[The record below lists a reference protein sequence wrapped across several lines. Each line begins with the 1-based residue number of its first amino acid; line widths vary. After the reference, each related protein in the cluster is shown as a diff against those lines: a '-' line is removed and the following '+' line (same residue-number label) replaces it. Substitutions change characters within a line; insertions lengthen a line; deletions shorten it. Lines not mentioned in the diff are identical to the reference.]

1 IEMSI
6 CSVHF
11 LLCLLLCGQQ
21 AIATLSPD
29 SKSKSK
35 HKESKFLRGPQ
46 DSDVFDLD
54 LVSSEPLPKDILMNQ
69 EAYYKDTALRH
80 FNGTTLGYVTPWNS
94 HGYDVAKIFAKK
106 FDIISPVWLQIVK
119 QGKDYRVAGTHDID
133 AGWLTDV
140 RRKGKVQQQPQMRT
154 VKVFPRIIFDHFT
167 DRDIKLLLSD
177 AKERSRL
184 NEVLIKTCKEHSFDG
199 LVLEVWSQLAGRIDD
214 QILFT
219 LVLQM
224 VKELQKQ
231 QLRLILVIPPQRKDT
246 PNLFGEKHLDKLY
259 KHVYAFSLMTYDFSS
274 LQRPGANAPL
284 YWVRKAVEHMAP
296 LGCHDMETKRAKI
309 LLGLNMYGYDYT
321 PDGGGPITFGQYLE
335 LVRHV
340 KKHLTFDERDI
351 ENFFEIKTETGRHI
365 VFYPTLH
372 SVNERIKL
380 AKELGTGIS
389 IWELG
394 QGLNYFYDLL

>member
-1 IEMSI
+1 MNVS
-6 CSVHF
+6 CVHIM
-11 LLCLLLCGQQ
+11 LLLLLCSQQ
-21 AIATLSPD
+21 ATATLSPD

-54 LVSSEPLPKDILMNQ
+54 LVSSEPLPKDILMHHD
-69 EAYYKDTALRH
+69 AYYKDTALRH

-119 QGKDYRVAGTHDID
+119 QGNEYAVAGTHDID

-177 AKERSRL
+177 AKERTKL
-184 NEVLIKTCKEHSFDG
+184 NDLLIKTCKQHGFDG

-246 PNLFGEKHLDKLY
+246 PNLFGEKHMNRLY

-274 LQRPGANAPL
+274 VQRPGANAPL
-284 YWVRKAVEHMAP
+284 YWVRKAVEHMTP
-296 LGCHDMETKRAKI
+296 NGCHDMETKRSKI
-309 LLGLNMYGYDYT
+309 LLGLNMYGNDYT

-351 ENFFEIKTETGRHI
+351 ENFFEIKSETGRHI

-372 SVNERIKL
+372 SINERIKL

-394 QGLNYFYDLL
+394 QGLNYFYDLF

>member
-1 IEMSI
+1 MSAPK
-6 CSVHF
+6 VHI
-11 LLCLLLCGQQ
+11 LLCIVLSCQYALC
-21 AIATLSPD
+21 TLSPD

-46 DSDVFDLD
+46 DNDVFGLD
-54 LVSSEPLPKDILMNQ
+54 LISSEPLPKDILMNN

-119 QGKDYRVAGTHDID
+119 QGGAYAVAGTHDID

-140 RRKGKVQQQPQMRT
+140 RRKGKVQQQPQIRT
-154 VKVFPRIIFDHFT
+154 VKVFPRFIFDHFT

-177 AKERSRL
+177 ANERTKM
-184 NEVLIKTCKEHSFDG
+184 NNVLIKTCKENGFDG
-199 LVLEVWSQLAGRIDD
+199 LILEVWSQLAGRIDE
-214 QILFT
+214 QILYT

-224 VKELQKQ
+224 AKELQKQ
-231 QLRLILVIPPQRKDT
+231 QLRLILVIPPQRKDM
-246 PNLFGEKHLDKLY
+246 PNLFGEKHMDKLY
-259 KHVYAFSLMTYDFSS
+259 KYVYAFSLMTYDFSS
-274 LQRPGANAPL
+274 VQRPGANAPL
-284 YWVRKAVEHMAP
+284 YWVRKAVEHIAP
-296 LGCHDMETKRAKI
+296 AGCHDMEIKRGKI
-309 LLGLNMYGYDYT
+309 LMGLNMYGNDYT
-321 PDGGGPITFGQYLE
+321 PDGGGPITYGQYLE

-365 VFYPTLH
+365 VFYPTLY
-372 SVNERIKL
+372 SINERIKL

-394 QGLNYFYDLL
+394 QGLNYFYDLF